1 MPSSHCTI
9 FHLLTGFDKSPTNAR
24 HRREIGARSRER
36 QSRSVRSEVIADA
49 SPTPGKYL
57 HAKYLELSAIHNP
70 AV

>member
-24 HRREIGARSRER
+24 HRREIGARSREM
-36 QSRSVRSEVIADA
+36 RSEVIADA